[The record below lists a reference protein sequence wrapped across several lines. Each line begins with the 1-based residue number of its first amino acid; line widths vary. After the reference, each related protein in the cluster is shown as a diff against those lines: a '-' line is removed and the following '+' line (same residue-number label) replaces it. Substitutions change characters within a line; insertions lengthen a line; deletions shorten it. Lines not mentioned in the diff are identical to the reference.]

1 MTVDLHRHDEFSFYD
16 GSGNAKALAKIAK
29 EKGYTALGLSNHGNT
44 HGLVRHYDACKK
56 EGIKPI
62 LGVEGYFLPKYKE
75 KERGYHLCLF
85 AKNLEGYKN
94 INIIQSLGEEQKFFN
109 PIWDFEMLEK
119 HSEGLICTSA
129 CVGGFLAQCIYRDNL
144 KMAAKFI
151 KKMKSIFG
159 EDFYIEIQPYKVSEL
174 GMQEKVNIGAIRLAK
189 KYGVKCIL
197 TSDSHRGR
205 KEDIDSYI
213 KMHELKGKTKEE
225 LEDIRRTYEDRY
237 MPEVDEMYKRFVKM
251 HKLDFAKDEKES
263 ISRCMQFGR
272 EMNANIEE
280 LEAKVDD
287 NIIDEL
293 AAIPSLPKFDKNKDS
308 FELIKKETIKGL
320 KARGKWKKEYI
331 ERAKE
336 ELKVIK
342 QNKFEDYFLIVQD
355 YVRFAKENGIAVG
368 PGRGSGCNCLVNY
381 ALGITDVDP
390 IYFDLDYTRF
400 IRFGKDKLPDIDLD
414 FETERRAEVIKYI
427 VDKYAPNAV
436 QIASYGMYKVDN
448 LINDLVKTY
457 DGLEEDKR
465 EIKRIKDCINSHKDS
480 EGVID
485 LESVKSDAYLNK
497 ANKIYPGILDS
508 FMFLYNKAKYMGTH
522 AAGVAISNVD
532 LSYYTC
538 TRINAKNGKIFSA
551 YDLIDLERCG
561 IIKYDILGLGTLS
574 SIYELRKKTGTQ
586 VDYEKWA
593 KDEEVIKAFSE
604 GRSLGVFQYDKPGA
618 QGLLAEL
625 NIDNFND
632 VIAASAI
639 NRPGP
644 LSLGV
649 HRQYAKA
656 KKTWK
661 ELEEKPFYSDYVED
675 TNGCILYQEQ
685 VRRIAHDLGGLNW
698 DQADKIQK
706 MDDPN
711 SPKCKILL
719 DKYYDDFIATFT
731 KTTKERYGIEY
742 DVAKQLFDNFLNY
755 TFNKGHSTGYALI
768 SLEEMF
774 YKVHYPTE
782 FWFSKLKYAPNEGDY
797 MRYTRQ
803 SVVDGNIIFLPHVN
817 YSLSKSSIRKVE
829 GEKIIQQG
837 LSDLKNVGEKAAKE
851 IVEER
856 KKNGIFLNFDD
867 FYDRCKSRL
876 VTSRVIETLKESG
889 ALEFNKSTY
898 LKRVEKY
905 NSALYGRAVGGK

>member
-1 MTVDLHRHDEFSFYD
+1 MVVDLHRHDEFSFYD

-29 EKGYTALGLSNHGNT
+29 EKGYTSLGLSNHGNT
-44 HGLVRHYDACKK
+44 HGLVRHYNACK
-56 EGIKPI
+56 EAGIKPI
-62 LGVEGYFLPKYKE
+62 MGVEGYFLPKYKE
-75 KERGYHLCLF
+75 QKRGYHLCLF
-85 AKNLEGYKN
+85 AKNLKGYKN
-94 INIIQSLGEEQKFFN
+94 INVIQTLGEEQKYFN
-109 PIWDFEMLEK
+109 PIWDFDLLEK
-119 HSEGLICTSA
+119 YSEGLICTSA
-129 CVGGFLAQCIYRDNL
+129 CVAGYLAQCIYND
-144 KMAAKFI
+144 KIEQAKKFI
-151 KKMKSIFG
+151 KKMVSIFG
-159 EDFYIEIQPYKVSEL
+159 DDFYIEIQPYSVSEK
-174 GMQEKVNIGAIRLAK
+174 GMQEKVNIGAIKLAK
-189 KYGVKCIL
+189 EFGVKCIL

-205 KEDIDSYI
+205 KEEIEQYI
-213 KMHELKGKTKEE
+213 KMHELKGKTQEQLEE
-225 LEDIRRTYEDRY
+225 IRRTYEERY
-237 MPEVDEMYKRFVKM
+237 MPELKEMYKRFVKM
-251 HKLDFAKDEKES
+251 HKYDFHKNKAES
-263 ISRCMQFGR
+263 HQICLRLGR
-272 EMNANIEE
+272 EMYANLEE
-280 LEAKVDD
+280 IEAKVDD
-287 NIIDEL
+287 NIIDTL
-293 AAIPSLPKFDKNKDS
+293 ASIQSLPKFDKNKDS
-308 FELIKKETIKGL
+308 FELIKKETINGL

-355 YVRFAKENGIAVG
+355 YVRFAKRSGIAVG

-390 IYFDLDYTRF
+390 VLFDLDYTRF

-457 DGLEEDKR
+457 DNLADDKK
-465 EIKRIKDCINSHKDS
+465 EIAQIKKCINSHKDS

-485 LESVKSDAYLNK
+485 LESVAHDTYLNHI
-497 ANKIYPGILDS
+497 NKQYEGLLDS
-508 FMFLYNKAKYMGTH
+508 FIFLYNKAKYMGTH
-522 AAGVAISNVD
+522 AAGVAISNID
-532 LSYYTC
+532 LNYYTC
-538 TRINAKNGKIFSA
+538 TRINSKNGKKFSS
-551 YDLIDLERCG
+551 YDLVDLERCG

-574 SIYELRKKTGTQ
+574 SIYELRNKTHTD
-586 VDYEKWA
+586 VDYESWVNDK
-593 KDEEVIKAFSE
+593 EIIKAFSE

-649 HRQYAKA
+649 HKQYAEA
-656 KKTWK
+656 KVSWK
-661 ELEEKPFYSDYVED
+661 ELDEKPFYADYVDD

-711 SPKCKILL
+711 SPKCKILI
-719 DKYYDDFIATFT
+719 DKYYDEFIDIFT
-731 KTTKERYGIEY
+731 KTTKKKYGIPYEES
-742 DVAKQLFDNFLNY
+742 KQLFDNFLNY

-782 FWFSKLKYAPNEGDY
+782 FWFSKLKYAPNETDY
-797 MRYTRQ
+797 MRYMKQ
-803 SVVDGNIIFLPHVN
+803 SIADGNVVFLPHVN
-817 YSLSKSSIRKVE
+817 YSLSKPSIRKVD
-829 GEKIIQQG
+829 GEMVIQQG
-837 LSDLKNVGEKAAKE
+837 LSDLKNVGLKAALE
-851 IVEER
+851 IEEER
-856 KKNGIFLNFDD
+856 KKNGIFRSYDD
-867 FYDRCKSRL
+867 FYDRCKSRV
-876 VTSRVIETLKESG
+876 VTTRVIEVLRKNG
-889 ALEFNKSTY
+889 ALEFNKKSY
-898 LKRVEKY
+898 ISRVIKF
-905 NSALYGRAVGGK
+905 NSSYYGR